1 MEATYYEIEEELT
14 KIQTSMDGIGNISDP
29 TPLLKIKKAIEKV
42 RKDVRAIDIWVGVL
56 SNTLLQ
62 FKLRERQIGD
72 DKGET
77 DEAILDDEDLEL

>member
-1 MEATYYEIEEELT
+1 
-14 KIQTSMDGIGNISDP
+14 MDDVGKISDP
-29 TPLLKIKKAIEKV
+29 SPLLKIKKAIEKV
-42 RKDVRAIDIWVGVL
+42 RKDVRAIDIRVGVL

-62 FKLRERQIGD
+62 FKLREWQIGE